1 MNKIHL
7 EKGSEGTWICQPQN
21 QVRVQKGWDSLSC
34 PGLMSYSPPGEGDS
48 QMPVP
53 TWRPPVQSSPR
64 GTVWAQQILRQ
75 YFPGT
80 F

>member
-1 MNKIHL
+1 MKIHL

-21 QVRVQKGWDSLSC
+21 QGRAQKGWDSLSC
-34 PGLMSYSPPGEGDS
+34 QGLMSDSLSKEGDS

-53 TWRPPVQSSPR
+53 TWGPPVQSSLG
-64 GTVWAQQILRQ
+64 GTAWAQQILRQ

>member
-7 EKGSEGTWICQPQN
+7 EKESEGTWICQPQN
-21 QVRVQKGWDSLSC
+21 QVRALKSWDSLSC
-34 PGLMSYSPPGEGDS
+34 PGLMSYSPPGERDS
-48 QMPVP
+48 QMPV
-53 TWRPPVQSSPR
+53 QSSPK